1 MNIWI
6 VGSAPIHKTPD
17 GAPDIIYYANGGVW
31 HKNKIGLGASSH
43 KIITVAPVIAPQ
55 RELKLKA
62 IYADRQLHDME
73 VVRMIIMKNAP
84 YDGVYLR
91 ETLDFSGGCKFDA
104 ETSRVFG
111 ENLRIIS
118 YQKIYKLIGSVFGKV
133 FSVKMVLLLF
143 AKHPIRVLVGI
154 FKGRSLSRI
163 LFNSREFKISTG
175 VLALLVALYESHRED
190 NFFLL
195 GVSDSGTG
203 YAYQEDPEIKYA
215 YQETV
220 SVRDNHI
227 NADLWILSNLLKETC
242 YRVRIM
248 DESLKARLDLF

>member
-1 MNIWI
+1 MNIWV

-43 KIITVAPVIAPQ
+43 KIITVTPVIVPQ
-55 RELKLKA
+55 SELKLKA
-62 IYADRQLHDME
+62 NYTDRELHE
-73 VVRMIIMKNAP
+73 TGVVQMIIMKNAP
-84 YDGVYLR
+84 YDGVYIR
-91 ETLDFSGGCKFDA
+91 ETLDFSGRCKFDD
-104 ETSRVFG
+104 ETSRILG
-111 ENLRIIS
+111 KNLRIIS
-118 YQKIYKLIGSVFGKV
+118 YQKTYKLLGSVFGKV
-133 FSVKMVLLLF
+133 FSVKMILLLF
-143 AKHPIRVLVGI
+143 AKHPIKFLVGI

-175 VLALLVALYESHRED
+175 VLALLVALCESCRED

-195 GVSDSGTG
+195 GVSDSGTD
-203 YAYQEDPEIKYA
+203 YSYQEDPEIKYA
-215 YQETV
+215 YRETA

-242 YRVRIM
+242 YRVRVM